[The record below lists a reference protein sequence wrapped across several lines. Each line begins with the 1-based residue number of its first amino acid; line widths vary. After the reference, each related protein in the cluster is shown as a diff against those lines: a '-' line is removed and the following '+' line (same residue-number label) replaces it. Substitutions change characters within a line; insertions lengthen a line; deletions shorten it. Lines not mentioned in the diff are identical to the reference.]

1 MENPVI
7 AADGHSYE
15 RGAIERWFSTG
26 HNTSPLTGLRL

>member
-7 AADGHSYE
+7 ASDGHSYE
-15 RGAIERWFSTG
+15 KYAIEKWISTG

>member
-15 RGAIERWFSTG
+15 KEAITQWFSSG
-26 HNTSPLTGLRL
+26 HNTSPLTG